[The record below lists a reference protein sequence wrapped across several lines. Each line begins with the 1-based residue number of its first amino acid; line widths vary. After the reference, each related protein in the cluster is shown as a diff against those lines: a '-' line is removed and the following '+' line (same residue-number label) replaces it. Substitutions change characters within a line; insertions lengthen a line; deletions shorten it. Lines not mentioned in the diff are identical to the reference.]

1 PGSIHRFWQFAHSN
15 WARYGGTIH
24 SRPPSASPMRTA
36 AYGGP
41 GGKLGYTAS
50 GVPLQD
56 LTKFSGFYK

>member
-1 PGSIHRFWQFAHSN
+1 
-15 WARYGGTIH
+15 
-24 SRPPSASPMRTA
+24 MRTA